1 MQVGGYQFTDGANVQ
16 WRKSTFADGVEV
28 KDLGT
33 ANGRSMQLVR
43 YAPGTSFPL
52 HTHGGPEFIY
62 LLEGEAYQQ
71 GQRLLPGWAAVAET
85 GTVDENFH
93 SPRGCLFLTV
103 YTE

>member
-1 MQVGGYQFTDGANVQ
+1 MPVDGYQFTDAASVP
-16 WRKSTFADGVEV
+16 WRKSRFAAGVEV
-28 KDLGT
+28 KDLCA

-43 YAPGTSFPL
+43 FAPGTSFPI
-52 HTHGGPEFIY
+52 HRHEGPEFLY

-93 SPRGCLFLTV
+93 SPGGCLFLTV